1 MHSLTDDDDGDGDA
15 DVKCNAQR
23 YYVFGFESTRTA
35 HNSSNNNK
43 KYKQKIDVRLPC
55 SFHDIFPPELGV
67 DIHVVI
73 LFNFF
78 LSLLRFLMIFFYL
91 VVFLFFNAF
100 RKKGS
105 FFSRIS
111 SKNGSK

>member
-1 MHSLTDDDDGDGDA
+1 MMTTVMVTQMLNVMRKGIMYLDLNQLEQHT
-15 DVKCNAQR
+15 
-23 YYVFGFESTRTA
+23 TA
-35 HNSSNNNK
+35 VTTTKNTNRRSMFDCLVHFT
-43 KYKQKIDVRLPC
+43 I
-55 SFHDIFPPELGV
+55 FFPPELGV

-111 SKNGSK
+111 SENGSK